1 MKKNIYLRLWQDALG
16 GIHKNNPKD
25 YKWMAFIFISMGNA
39 LNILSILALLNAL
52 FKTPILL
59 FSHFDISLF
68 TNKSLDSLS
77 KFFLEF
83 MLLPITINF
92 LYVNKNKQ
100 SLQIEIVISSSGIIF
115 ASYMII
121 SIIMLVVS
129 MLIAYVKL
137 LE

>member
-1 MKKNIYLRLWQDALG
+1 MKKSVYFRLWLDALE

-39 LNILSILALLNAL
+39 LNILSILTLLNTL
-52 FKTPILL
+52 FKTPTSLL
-59 FSHFDISLF
+59 SYFEISLF
-68 TNKSLDSLS
+68 TNKSIDSLS

-83 MLLPITINF
+83 MLLPIILNL
-92 LYVNKNKQ
+92 LYVHKNRQ
-100 SLQIEIVISSSGIIF
+100 SLRIGAGKTSSGRIF

-121 SIIMLVVS
+121 SIVILVFS

-137 LE
+137 